1 MKEDAVNDERHDD
14 PTVAERTDHPVA
26 EPTIVDETAWGSAES
41 TAPRPTPPLAAPP
54 PDQGTGRGAPSVFAQ
69 HTPYWATPPAPPAP
83 EPTAAA
89 SAPPPP
95 AAPAAEVVRAPRWVL
110 PFAILAALAL
120 FSGGALAGWA
130 VATDDE
136 ASDGEMTSVD
146 AGGDTS
152 PVSVPADPLVGPDA
166 EEPVAAVAEAV
177 APSVV
182 QIETDTGL
190 GSGVIFDDEGHILT
204 AAHVLQGAN
213 QLRVRLADGTLVPAE
228 VVGTNAPTDVGV
240 VSIEPRD
247 DLVPATLG
255 VDADIQVGQLAVAVG
270 SPFGLDQ
277 TITSGVVSAL
287 DRPVQTEGTS
297 IVGMIQTDAS
307 INPGNSG
314 GALADRFGR
323 IIGINDAIRTSG
335 GGNEGVG
342 FAIPIDLAV
351 RVAEQLI
358 AGEDIQAGLLGVTV
372 SDPTAG
378 EPGALIGEIM
388 PGSPAESSG
397 LEVGDLITAIEGE
410 SISGTQNLRAE
421 ILARPPGTTVT
432 VEVLRDGDR
441 LELDVT
447 LTSATD

>member
-1 MKEDAVNDERHDD
+1 MNQERHDD
-14 PTVAERTDHPVA
+14 PDATAPTTRPAV
-26 EPTIVDETAWGSAES
+26 EPTVVDESAWGRATTGE
-41 TAPRPTPPLAAPP
+41 PQPTPPLAAP
-54 PDQGTGRGAPSVFAQ
+54 QSTAAPTARSTFAH
-69 HTPYWATPPAPPAP
+69 HTPYWATQQLPPT
-83 EPTAAA
+83 TAAP
-89 SAPPPP
+89 SPPPP
-95 AAPAAEVVRAPRWVL
+95 AAPPVPSARGEVRAPRWVL
-110 PFAILAALAL
+110 PFALLAALAL
-120 FSGGALAGWA
+120 FAGGALAGWA
-130 VATDDE
+130 VASRDDGP
-136 ASDGEMTSVD
+136 DGELTSVD
-146 AGGDTS
+146 AGGDTA
-152 PVSVPADPLVGPDA
+152 PVSDPVDPLVGPDA

-190 GSGVIFDDEGHILT
+190 GSGVVFDDEGHILT

-228 VVGTNAPTDVGV
+228 IIGTNAPTDVGV
-240 VSIEPRD
+240 VAIEPRD
-247 DLVPATLG
+247 DLELVPATLG

-287 DRPVQTEGTS
+287 DRPVQTEGSS

-372 SDPTAG
+372 SDPTDG

-388 PGSPAESSG
+388 PGSPAASSG

-421 ILARPPGTTVT
+421 ILSRPPGTTVT
-432 VEVLRDGDR
+432 VEVLRDGER
-441 LELDVT
+441 REFDVT